1 MKGCEDMEK
10 RFSPVQLENYKPLR
24 EIVLE
29 ALKDAIVNGKLK
41 PGERLMEQQV
51 AEELGVSRTPVREA
65 IRKLEIEGFIIMIPR
80 KGAYVSDISLKD
92 IAQVFEVR
100 AAMEALA
107 AGLAAQRIADDQME
121 KLERKLVE
129 VKNAVDNS
137 DLDNIIHFDTD
148 FHEIIYDA
156 SRNDRLVQI
165 LNNLREQIQRY
176 RTASLASPGRL
187 KDTLREHQELV
198 DAIST
203 RNVAL
208 AQKVAKEHIENAEN
222 SILEAFKEKSYFPF
236 KDEI

>member
-10 RFSPVQLENYKPLR
+10 RLSPVQLENYKPLR

-65 IRKLEIEGFIIMIPR
+65 IRKLENEGFIIIIPR

-137 DLDNIIHFDTD
+137 DLDNIIQFDTD

-222 SILEAFKEKSYFPF
+222 TILEAFKEKSFF
-236 KDEI
+236 L

>member
-1 MKGCEDMEK
+1 
-10 RFSPVQLENYKPLR
+10 
-24 EIVLE
+24 
-29 ALKDAIVNGKLK
+29 
-41 PGERLMEQQV
+41 
-51 AEELGVSRTPVREA
+51 VREA
-65 IRKLEIEGFIIMIPR
+65 IRKLEIEGFIIIIPR

-137 DLDNIIHFDTD
+137 DLDNIIQFDTD

-222 SILEAFKEKSYFPF
+222 TILEAFKEKSFF
-236 KDEI
+236 L

>member
-1 MKGCEDMEK
+1 MEK
-10 RFSPVQLENYKPLR
+10 RLSPVQLENYKPLR

-65 IRKLEIEGFIIMIPR
+65 IRKLEIEGFIIIIPR

-137 DLDNIIHFDTD
+137 DLDNIIQFDTD

-222 SILEAFKEKSYFPF
+222 TILEAFKEKSFF
-236 KDEI
+236 L

>member
-10 RFSPVQLENYKPLR
+10 RLSPVQLENYKPLR

-65 IRKLEIEGFIIMIPR
+65 IRKLEIEGFIIIIPR

-137 DLDNIIHFDTD
+137 DLDNIIQFDTD

-222 SILEAFKEKSYFPF
+222 TILEAFKEKSFF
-236 KDEI
+236 L

>member
-1 MKGCEDMEK
+1 MEK
-10 RFSPVQLENYKPLR
+10 RLSPVQLENYKPLR

-65 IRKLEIEGFIIMIPR
+65 IRKLEIEGFVIIIPR
-80 KGAYVSDISLKD
+80 RGAYVSDISLKD

-107 AGLAAQRIADDQME
+107 AGLAAQRIADDQLE

-137 DLDNIIHFDTD
+137 DLDNIIQYDTD
-148 FHEIIYDA
+148 FHEIIYGA

-187 KDTLREHQELV
+187 KDTLKEHQELV

-208 AQKVAKEHIENAEN
+208 AQKLAKEHIENAEN
-222 SILEAFKEKSYFPF
+222 SILEAFKERSYFPF

>member
-10 RFSPVQLENYKPLR
+10 RLSPIQLENYKPLR

-51 AEELGVSRTPVREA
+51 AEELCVSRTPVREA
-65 IRKLEIEGFIIMIPR
+65 IRKLEIEGFIIIVPR
-80 KGAYVSDISLKD
+80 KGAYVSDVSLKD

-107 AGLAAQRIADDQME
+107 AGLAAQRISDEQLEMLE
-121 KLERKLVE
+121 KKLTKTE
-129 VKNAVDNS
+129 NIAGDS
-137 DLDNIIHFDTD
+137 DLDSIIQFDTD

-176 RTASLASPGRL
+176 RTTSLASPGRF
-187 KDTLREHQELV
+187 KDTIKEHRELL

-203 RNVAL
+203 RDITL
-208 AQKVAKEHIENAEN
+208 AQRVAKEHIENAEGT
-222 SILEAFKEKSYFPF
+222 IMEAFKEKSFSL
-236 KDEI
+236 

>member
-1 MKGCEDMEK
+1 MEK

>member
-1 MKGCEDMEK
+1 MEK
-10 RFSPVQLENYKPLR
+10 RLLPVKLENYKPLR

-29 ALKDAIVNGKLK
+29 ALKEAIVNGKLK

-65 IRKLEIEGFIIMIPR
+65 IRKLEIEGFVIIIPR

-92 IAQVFEVR
+92 IVQVFEVR

-107 AGLAAQRIADDQME
+107 AGLAAQRIADEQLE

-129 VKNAVDNS
+129 VKNAVDSS
-137 DLDNIIHFDTD
+137 DLDNIIQFDTD
-148 FHEIIYDA
+148 FHEIIYEA

-187 KDTLREHQELV
+187 KDTLKEHQELV
-198 DAIST
+198 EAIST

-208 AQKVAKEHIENAEN
+208 AQKLAKEHIENAEN
-222 SILEAFKEKSYFPF
+222 TIIEAFKEKSFFPL
-236 KDEI
+236 KG